1 MEKESKLY
9 LYMEKTL
16 AIVSKERVKE
26 YKDLGRRDSSSS
38 SFFFLRLFIYLLA
51 ALGLCCCLQAF
62 SNCGEQGLL
71 FVALHGLLIAVASPV
86 VEQEL

>member
-1 MEKESKLY
+1 MRVKYLMEKESKLY

-38 SFFFLRLFIYLLA
+38 FFFFKIIYLFISCTGSLLLLA
-51 ALGLCCCLQAF
+51 GFL
-62 SNCGEQGLL
+62 
-71 FVALHGLLIAVASPV
+71 
-86 VEQEL
+86 

>member
-26 YKDLGRRDSSSS
+26 YKDLGRRDSSS

-71 FVALHGLLIAVASPV
+71 FVALHGLLITVASPV